1 MIIKSEIYVYMKFF
15 KKEHGL
21 SINKLYPC
29 FIRSE
34 VSKEGLFFIVV
45 NVFLLSLCSLFLDR
59 GGVHELLLNKLEPRS
74 FN

>member
-1 MIIKSEIYVYMKFF
+1 MKFF

-34 VSKEGLFFIVV
+34 VSKEGLFFYSRQCI
-45 NVFLLSLCSLFLDR
+45 FAISLFSPLGQR
-59 GGVHELLLNKLEPRS
+59 WCTCTS
-74 FN
+74 FEQT